1 MKNRIINEFQTLIN
15 GVAATRPSGWQFK
28 IGMYRKAQKAFKS
41 SKSNVSTYNEAK
53 SILSTVFK
61 NPNSISNKIKQ
72 LFETGKINQVEKLKN
87 DPTIAAIKLL
97 SSVPYIG
104 QVKAKSLVNTH
115 SIKTIAQL
123 KDALKNDPKLLN
135 ENQKLGLY
143 YYNDLINTKTL
154 DTKRIPRSEIHAFYK
169 RVLAV
174 AKKHNMT
181 CEIAGSFRR
190 KMPDSGD
197 VDIIMTG
204 EKNNMKDFIKD
215 LSELKEH
222 FASGDIKW
230 MGIAVIDKL
239 PRRVDIMYTKPE
251 EYPFALMYFTGS
263 QEFNEKFRGYA
274 RTLGYT
280 LNEHGIKHL
289 DNRKVNHEFKTE
301 KDIFEF
307 LRTDYISPEKRIT
320 FIYKPVTQK
329 SVNSS
334 KTNSVSVKSSKS
346 PKTKNV
352 YNVAKGVTLA
362 DTYDE
367 TKHKAIGM
375 LMSEKYDGVRA
386 IWNGKTLRTRANKV
400 IYAPQWFTTNFPTDV
415 ALDGEL
421 FTERGKF
428 QETVSIIKKIVPIN
442 SEWRKITYKVFDSP
456 SLHGTYVERY
466 EALKNVVDG
475 MCSTPCAVDYVR
487 QSVVTSMEQM
497 DSKYKSVLA
506 TNGEGLMLRN
516 PKMSYVPKRTK
527 DLLKVKPID
536 DNEAIIVNM
545 MEGKG
550 KDSGRMGAL
559 VVELKNN
566 RSKKF
571 KIGTGFTDAL
581 RHNFWNRKKYFK
593 NKLVTF
599 SYKGLTNAGKPR
611 HPVYVRMR
619 NKFS

>member
-1 MKNRIINEFQTLIN
+1 MKNRILNEFQTLIN

-28 IGMYRKAQKAFKS
+28 IGMYRKAQKAFKN

-53 SILSTVFK
+53 SILSKVFK

-104 QVKAKSLVNTH
+104 QVKAKSLVDVH

-123 KDALKNDPKLLN
+123 KSALKKEPKLLN

-143 YYNDLINTKTL
+143 YYDDLINSKTL
-154 DTKRIPRSEIHAFYK
+154 NTKRIPRSEINSFYK

-174 AKKHNMT
+174 AKKHNLT
-181 CEIAGSFRR
+181 AEIAGSFRR

-204 EKNNMKDFIKD
+204 RANNMKDFIKD

-222 FASGDIKW
+222 FASGDTKW
-230 MGIAVIDKL
+230 MGIAIIDKL

-320 FIYKPVTQK
+320 YKPVMQAQRPA
-329 SVNSS
+329 
-334 KTNSVSVKSSKS
+334 SVKSSKS
-346 PKTKNV
+346 SKTKTV

-367 TKHKAIGM
+367 KKHKAIGM

-386 IWNGKTLRTRANKV
+386 IWNGKELRTRANKL
-400 IYAPQWFTTNFPTDV
+400 IYAPTWFTANFPADV

-421 FTERGKF
+421 FTEYGKF
-428 QETVSIIKKIVPIN
+428 QETVSIIKKIIPIN

-456 SLHGTYVERY
+456 SLPGTYAERY
-466 EALKNVVDG
+466 EALKNVVAS
-475 MCSTPCAVDYVR
+475 MCKTPCAVDYVR
-487 QSVVTSMEQM
+487 QSVVTSIEQM

-506 TNGEGLMLRN
+506 HNGEGLVLRN

-545 MEGKG
+545 IEGKG

-581 RHNFWNRKKYFK
+581 RHNFWNRKEYFK
-593 NKLVTF
+593 GKLATF

-619 NKFS
+619 NII